1 MKRNTLHSFFI
12 ATAITL
18 FSFSCIGGRDYGPIE
33 KEVREVSDFDRIEVS
48 HGIDVLLTMGKQEQ
62 LEVSAPEDLLEHLV
76 TEVKGGKL
84 KIYYDRSFN
93 WSNDTKVY
101 LTARKLEEIIT
112 SGGSDLTGENLLKAK
127 SLDLKASGGS
137 DIRLELS
144 VRNLDVKI
152 SGGADVTLK
161 GNAERLRADTS
172 GGSDLKAFDLVVQEA
187 DLESSGGS
195 DIKITVEEELIAKA
209 SGGSDIEY
217 QGNPRVLDTNSTSSA
232 DIKKRD

>member
-1 MKRNTLHSFFI
+1 MKYKIHYSIFM
-12 ATAITL
+12 ATIVALI
-18 FSFSCIGGRDYGPIE
+18 SFSCIGGRDYGPME
-33 KEVREVSDFDRIEVS
+33 KESREVRDFDRIEGS
-48 HGIDVLLTMGKQEQ
+48 HGIDVLLTMGNKEE

-101 LTARKLEEIIT
+101 LTARKLEGINT
-112 SGGSDLTGENLLKAK
+112 SGGSDLTGENLLKSK

-137 DIRLELS
+137 DIRLEVS
-144 VRNLDVKI
+144 VRNLEVHV
-152 SGGADVTLK
+152 SGGADITLS
-161 GNAERLRADTS
+161 GDAERLKANSS

-195 DIKITVEEELIAKA
+195 DIKITVEEELIARA

-217 QGNPRVLDTNSTSSA
+217 RGNPRILDTNTSSSA